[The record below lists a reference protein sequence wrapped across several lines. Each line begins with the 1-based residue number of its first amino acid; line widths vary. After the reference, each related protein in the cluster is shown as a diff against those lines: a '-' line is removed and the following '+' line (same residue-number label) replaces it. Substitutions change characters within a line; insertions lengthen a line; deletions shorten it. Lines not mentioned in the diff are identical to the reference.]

1 MLPLLVHLL
10 SFTGHQL
17 LVSMHTIR
25 DSRGQAPWLQAAKQ
39 DPMRPANP
47 PIEPLMINAIQDM
60 LMSSNPDGVAIAERA
75 LAARSADPDYQLTNE
90 EASLLRSRIGG
101 VTATSEALVHL
112 IQAAVD
118 ANPWVT
124 KFGATKDFGIGELS
138 DPYVRMCRAEC
149 MLAAF
154 VIICEDGDVNFVD
167 EDRLEVLRDAPEE
180 AVNAVKISL
189 SIS

>member
-1 MLPLLVHLL
+1 
-10 SFTGHQL
+10 
-17 LVSMHTIR
+17 MHTIR